1 MEQNYTDT
9 YTGWKMLTKY
19 KIVKIRF
26 SSLNKDYYAYERT
39 RFWVFKSYLNI
50 DSSCDIWYDEIKLDR
65 PWCFVDTLEEAKKIV
80 KSLEKPKQPEVT
92 ITDAETKL
100 ERHLGG
106 LE

>member
-1 MEQNYTDT
+1 
-9 YTGWKMLTKY
+9 MLTKY
-19 KIVKIRF
+19 KIVKVRF
-26 SSLNKDYYAYERT
+26 SGINKDYFAYERT
-39 RFWVFKSYLNI
+39 RFWFFKSYLNI
-50 DSSCDIWYDEIKLDR
+50 DSSGDIWYDELKQDR
-65 PWCFVDTLEEAKKIV
+65 PWCFVSTLEEARKIV